1 MKPKRYLLCAFLA
14 TGLVSGTDASAQ
26 AKSDDYPVRP
36 VRMIVPFPPGG
47 VNDIVAR
54 LVGLRLNERWG
65 QSLVIDKRGGA
76 GGNIGTESGAR
87 AAPDGYTLTI
97 ASTSTFASNV
107 GLYPKLAFDPRRDF
121 AAITLIATAP
131 NVLAVN
137 VAVAAKSVQELIQ
150 LARAHPKK
158 LNYSS
163 FGEGSSAHLVGEMF
177 KSMAGIEIVHVPYK
191 GGGPALVAAIAGEVQ
206 MTFSNLAVALPQVKA
221 GKVRGIA
228 VTSAK
233 RASALPELPTIA
245 ESGLAGFEA
254 TAWVGIAAPAGT
266 PRTLIRRLN
275 RDVHAVIGATETK
288 NQFLTRGLE
297 PAPTTPEEFAR
308 HVRDE
313 IERWS
318 KVIREAGV
326 RVE

>member
-1 MKPKRYLLCAFLA
+1 MKPTRYLLCAFLA
-14 TGLVSGTDASAQ
+14 TGLVSGTEACAQ
-26 AKSDDYPVRP
+26 AKSGDYPVRP

-65 QSLVIDKRGGA
+65 QSLVIDNRGGA
-76 GGNIGTESGAR
+76 GGNIGTEIGAR

-97 ASTSTFASNV
+97 SSTSTFASNV

-137 VAVAAKSVQELIQ
+137 AAVAAKSVQELIQ

-177 KSMAGIEIVHVPYK
+177 KSMAGIDIVHVPYK

-254 TAWVGIAAPAGT
+254 NAWVGIAAPAGT
-266 PRTLIRRLN
+266 PRALIRRLN
-275 RDVHAVIGATETK
+275 RDVHAVIGATEMK

-308 HVRDE
+308 HIRDE

-318 KVIREAGV
+318 KVIRDAGV